1 MGNIIDYVRTAKTTF
16 AERPLTRVDSLVLS
30 WLAYV
35 RIPEEV
41 PASAGDEGVTLAQL
55 ALENQTALTASLHDP
70 ERTCELLAACAVSP
84 RFALV
89 RATRTVDEMSKAN
102 EKQFSATTFML
113 PGGGAYVAFRGT
125 DNTLIGW
132 KENFNMAYQAP
143 VPSQLAARAYLERVA
158 PAAGMPLWVGGHSKG
173 GNLAVYATMTC
184 DDLTRLRI
192 EKCFS
197 HDGPGFTEAVTGDPS
212 WSGSADLVDRTVPQ
226 ESIIGMIFE
235 NQASA
240 LTVVRST
247 NPGIMQHSPFSW
259 VVDGPDFAVEKAV
272 SYDAYRTNKRVSAW
286 LRTMTPEQ
294 LGTFV
299 EVLYKLVQAT
309 GEVTFSGL
317 RQSLGDGS
325 LQLMLQRLDGLP
337 ESDRKLFVDRLDDLI
352 TTLLLG
358 PAPSNPQTAKELLDD
373 AVDKVDD
380 ITARFNDKMSR
391 WERYLG
397 Q

>member
-1 MGNIIDYVRTAKTTF
+1 MANIVDYVRTANQTF
-16 AERPLTRVDSLVLS
+16 EERPLSRVDSLVLS

-41 PASAGDEGVTLAQL
+41 PAACTDEGVTLAQL
-55 ALENQTALTASLHDP
+55 AQENQVALTAPLHDP
-70 ERTCELLAACAVSP
+70 EQTQALLAACAVSP

-89 RATRTVDEMSKAN
+89 RATRAVDEVSRAD
-102 EKQFSATTFML
+102 EKQFSAITFML
-113 PGGGAYVAFRGT
+113 PGEGAYIAFRGT

-143 VPSQLAARAYLERVA
+143 VPAQTAARAYLERVA

-184 DDLTRLRI
+184 DALTRLRV

-197 HDGPGFTEAVTGDPS
+197 HDGPGFTEAVTSDASWTGDAS
-212 WSGSADLVDRTVPQ
+212 LVDRTVPQ
-226 ESIIGMIFE
+226 ESLIGLLFE
-235 NQASA
+235 NQSSER
-240 LTVVRST
+240 TVVRST
-247 NPGIMQHSPFSW
+247 SPGIMQHAPFSW
-259 VVDGPDFAVEKAV
+259 VVEGNDFAVEKAV
-272 SYDAYRTNKRVSAW
+272 SYDSYRTNKRVSAW

-299 EVLYKLVQAT
+299 EVLYKLVQST

-317 RQSLGDGS
+317 SKSLGDGS

-337 ESDRKLFVDRLDDLI
+337 EADRKLFLDRLDDLV

-358 PAPSNPQTAKELLDD
+358 PAPKDPKTAKELLDD
-373 AVDKVDD
+373 ATEKVDD

-391 WERYLG
+391 WENYLK
-397 Q
+397 